1 MKIIVDADAC
11 PVKRIIEEVAEHY
24 SLEVIMV
31 IDTSHTLYSEYSKII
46 TVDKGKD
53 TVDIVVINN
62 TNKGDIVVTQ
72 DFGVAAMAL
81 GKGGF
86 PLNQNGILF
95 TNENM
100 DKFLFE
106 RHLSQKA
113 RKMGKKILHQK
124 KRTESENMKFRE
136 NLHKLCEKLIQNP

>member
-11 PVKRIIEEVAEHY
+11 PVKKIIEEIAENY
-24 SLEVIMV
+24 SLEVTMV

-62 TNKGDIVVTQ
+62 TDKGDIVVTQ
-72 DFGVAAMAL
+72 DFGVATMAL
-81 GKGGF
+81 GKGAF
-86 PLNQNGILF
+86 PLNHNGVLF
-95 TNENM
+95 TNDNM
-100 DKFLFE
+100 DEFLFE

-113 RKMGKKILHQK
+113 RKIGKKTFHQK
-124 KRTESENMKFRE
+124 KRTENENMNFKKSL
-136 NLHKLCEKLIQNP
+136 NKLCQTLRS